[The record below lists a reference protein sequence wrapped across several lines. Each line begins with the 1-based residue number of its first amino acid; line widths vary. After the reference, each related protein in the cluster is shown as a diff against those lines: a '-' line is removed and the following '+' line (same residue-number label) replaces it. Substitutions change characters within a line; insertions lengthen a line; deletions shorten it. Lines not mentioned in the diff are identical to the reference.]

1 MMLRK
6 TTAVG
11 IRKNTGWFATGYS
24 VVFKGR
30 IANSGLTED
39 QVRSSE
45 QLPFKLTITF
55 NNRGIKSDH
64 HFCLYKG
71 IWYSNPNDF
80 SSEDI
85 LNIFRDHEKRIAS
98 KLAALR
104 ASARAENEARSV
116 IPPKASEPYGS
127 RVKERR
133 TPDLA
138 PLGPKHAMH
147 LQNRVNPE
155 GEICV
160 SPARGTLMGNRG
172 CLHNNEKK
180 IISQSKRDAWVTCLL
195 QFQNRK
201 RQVMAPGNYTELFFL
216 DEATALAAGHRPCAT
231 CRRDRYDAFL
241 MAWSAANRGG
251 AKVPVGDVDKQL
263 KFDRA
268 AGARARTQVLTN
280 IPDGVMVKQESTGAY
295 FLIRNAMLSR
305 WSFAGY
311 GPGQP
316 MTSVRGPFVILT
328 PASTL
333 AAIRRGY
340 RPEIHR
346 TAR

>member
-11 IRKNTGWFATGYS
+11 MFKNTGWFAKGYS
-24 VVFKGR
+24 LVFRGR
-30 IANSGLTED
+30 VCYSSLSED
-39 QVRSSE
+39 QVKSSE
-45 QLPFKLTITF
+45 QRPFMLTVRVNT
-55 NNRGIKSDH
+55 RGVEVAH

-71 IWYSNPNDF
+71 TWYSNPNDF
-80 SSEDI
+80 SKEDAFNV
-85 LNIFRDHEKRIAS
+85 LRDHEKRIAL
-98 KLAALR
+98 KLEALR
-104 ASARAENEARSV
+104 VSARGETKARSL
-116 IPPKASEPYGS
+116 ITPKASEPYGS
-127 RVKERR
+127 GIRERVV
-133 TPDLA
+133 PDLTA
-138 PLGPKHAMH
+138 RMAKQAMH

-160 SPARGTLMGNRG
+160 SSARGTLMGNRG

-195 QFQNRK
+195 EYQNRK
-201 RQVMAPGNYTELFFL
+201 RKLMESGNYTELFFL

-251 AKVPVGDVDKQL
+251 AKVLVGDVDKQL
-263 KFDRA
+263 KLDRA
-268 AGARARTQVLTN
+268 PSARAKTEVLSN
-280 IPDGVMVKQESTGAY
+280 LPDGVIVKQISTGTY
-295 FLIRNAMLSR
+295 FLIRNSTIFP
-305 WSFAGY
+305 WSFGGY
-311 GPGQP
+311 GRGQP
-316 MTSVRGPFVILT
+316 MVSVKGPFVILT
-328 PASTL
+328 PASIL